1 MAQGPDIGCRVRLKV
16 TTHSGETVVEG
27 VVLPPAVGEHVTIKL
42 ANGYNV
48 SHPLSAVEV
57 LDSEQPQTVA
67 HPQVDSPQ
75 PSAELPVV
83 RIIHTGGTI
92 ASKVDYT
99 TGAVTAQF
107 EPSEL
112 VQHVPELQSIANLEV
127 HKIGNMFSE
136 DIRPNHWNQIIDA
149 TERAFQSGC
158 VGVVVTHGTDTLHI
172 TASALAFAWCAQGGN
187 PPGRIA
193 FVGSQRSSDRAS
205 SDAAQNLI
213 SAVKWAAE
221 GPQPTGDLSD
231 AVVVSMHRTSD
242 DGACSIH
249 AATGVR
255 KLHSSR
261 RDAFRPVNTTPL
273 ATVSIENKEVQL
285 HLEHHYKEARVD
297 TVPRDTTTTAGRYDE
312 AVNIRQMVAGPWFTK
327 QEIDDAA
334 ASGVDALVIHGT
346 GLGHLPIE
354 NPNNDAPQNIELAE
368 ALKQLSIPVLVVN
381 QCIHGPVNMNVYSKG
396 RIQKDIGILGH
407 GITSSPEA
415 AAVKLHYALSNGLDV
430 ASTMAQNLLGEQQ
443 QTILN

>member
-1 MAQGPDIGCRVRLKV
+1 MAHAPDVGSRVHIKL
-16 TTHSGETVVEG
+16 TTHDGETEIEG
-27 VVLPPAVGEHVTIKL
+27 VVLPPAVQNHITIKL
-42 ANGYNV
+42 ANGYNI
-48 SHPLSAVEV
+48 SHPLSSIEILSV
-57 LDSEQPQTVA
+57 EQPSETEISTTSV
-67 HPQVDSPQ
+67 
-75 PSAELPVV
+75 PSINPNLPTV
-83 RIIHTGGTI
+83 RIVHTGGTI

-112 VQHVPELQSIANLEV
+112 VEHVPELLSIANLDV

-149 TERAFQSGC
+149 TEQAFADGC

-172 TASALAFAWCAQGGN
+172 TASAVAFAWCGKGGN

-213 SAVKWAAE
+213 SAVKWAAQ
-221 GPQPTGDLSD
+221 GPQPTGELSD

-261 RDAFRPVNTTPL
+261 RDAFRPVNTMPL
-273 ATVSIENKEVQL
+273 ATIRIENTEVDLQ
-285 HLEHHYKEARVD
+285 LEHHYKEARA
-297 TVPRDTTTTAGRYDE
+297 TIQPRATTSKATRYKEDI
-312 AVNIRQMVAGPWFTK
+312 VIRQMIAGPWLSTK
-327 QEIDDAA
+327 EIEDAV
-334 ASGVDALVIHGT
+334 SSDVDALVIHGT

-354 NPNNDAPQNIELAE
+354 DPNNDAPQNIELRD
-368 ALKQLSIPVLVVN
+368 ALQLLKIPALVVN

-396 RIQKDIGILGH
+396 RIQQEIGLLGH
-407 GITSSPEA
+407 GLTSSPDA
-415 AAVKLHYALSNGLDV
+415 AVVKLHFALSNNMDI
-430 ASTMAQNLLGEQQ
+430 ANAMAENLLGEQQ

>member
-1 MAQGPDIGCRVRLKV
+1 MAQVPEVGSHVRLKL
-16 TTHSGETVVEG
+16 TTHDGDTAIEG
-27 VVLPPAVGEHVTIKL
+27 VVLPPAVAEHITIKL
-42 ANGYNV
+42 ANGYNI
-48 SHPLSAVEV
+48 SHPLSSIEILSA
-57 LDSEQPQTVA
+57 EQPVVTESIESDA
-67 HPQVDSPQ
+67 
-75 PSAELPVV
+75 PSMNQDLPTV
-83 RIIHTGGTI
+83 RIVHTGGTI

-112 VQHVPELQSIANLEV
+112 VEHVPELLNIANLDV

-149 TERAFQSGC
+149 SERAFADGC

-172 TASALAFAWCAQGGN
+172 TASAVAFAWCGKGGN

-221 GPQPTGDLSD
+221 GPQPTGELSD
-231 AVVVSMHRTSD
+231 SVVVSMHTTSD

-261 RDAFRPVNTTPL
+261 RDAFRPVNTMPL
-273 ATVSIENKEVQL
+273 ATVHIDNSDVSLKL
-285 HLEHHYKEARVD
+285 GHHYEQAR
-297 TVPRDTTTTAGRYDE
+297 TTIQSRSATSVASRFDE
-312 AVNIRQMVAGPWFTK
+312 NIVIRQMVAGPWLTT
-327 QEIDDAA
+327 QEIHDAVG
-334 ASGVDALVIHGT
+334 SNVDALVIHGT

-354 NPNNDAPQNIELAE
+354 NPNNDAPQNIELHD
-368 ALKQLSIPVLVVN
+368 ALARLKIPALVVN

-396 RIQKDIGILGH
+396 RIQQDIGLLGH
-407 GITSSPEA
+407 GLTSSPEA
-415 AAVKLHYALSNGLDV
+415 AVVKLHFALSNDMDV
-430 ASTMAQNLLGEQQ
+430 ASTMAENLFGEQQ

>member
-1 MAQGPDIGCRVRLKV
+1 MAHPLEVGSRVRIKL
-16 TTHSGETVVEG
+16 TTADGDTEIEG
-27 VVLPPAVGEHVTIKL
+27 VVLPPAVQDHITVKL

-48 SHPLSAVEV
+48 SHPRASIEV
-57 LDSEQPQTVA
+57 ISST
-67 HPQVDSPQ
+67 HPQPTEITEKNEPQ
-75 PSAELPVV
+75 ANPNLPTV

-112 VQHVPELQSIANLEV
+112 VEHVPELQKIANLDV

-136 DIRPNHWNQIIDA
+136 DIRPSHWNQIIDA
-149 TERAFQSGC
+149 TERAFTDGC
-158 VGVVVTHGTDTLHI
+158 AGVVVTHGTDTLHI
-172 TASALAFAWCAQGGN
+172 TASAVAFAWCGNGGN

-213 SAVKWAAE
+213 SAVKWAVE
-221 GPQPTGDLSD
+221 GPQPTGELSD
-231 AVVVSMHRTSD
+231 AVVVSMHKTSD

-261 RDAFRPVNTTPL
+261 RDAFRPVNTMPL
-273 ATVSIENKEVQL
+273 ATVLIDNENVALQ
-285 HLEHHYKEARVD
+285 LEHHYNEARNA
-297 TVPRDTTTTAGRYDE
+297 TKPRDVTSKAARYNE
-312 AVNIRQMVAGPWFTK
+312 EVTIRQMIAGPWLTTK
-327 QEIDDAA
+327 EIEDAA

-354 NPNNDAPQNIELAE
+354 DPNADAPQNIELRH
-368 ALKQLSIPVLVVN
+368 ALEKLNIPTLIVN

-396 RIQKDIGILGH
+396 RIQQEIGLLGH
-407 GITSSPEA
+407 GLTSSPEA
-415 AAVKLHYALSNGLDV
+415 AVVKLHFALSNAMDV
-430 ASTMAQNLLGEQQ
+430 ASTMTKNLLGEHQ

>member
-1 MAQGPDIGCRVRLKV
+1 MAQVPEVGSHVRLKL
-16 TTHSGETVVEG
+16 TTHDGDTAIEG
-27 VVLPPAVGEHVTIKL
+27 VVLPPAVAEHITIKL
-42 ANGYNV
+42 ANGYNI
-48 SHPLSAVEV
+48 SHPLSSIEILSA
-57 LDSEQPQTVA
+57 EQPVVTESIESDA
-67 HPQVDSPQ
+67 
-75 PSAELPVV
+75 PSMNQDLPTV
-83 RIIHTGGTI
+83 RIVHTGGTI

-112 VQHVPELQSIANLEV
+112 VEHVPELLNIANLDV

-149 TERAFQSGC
+149 SERAFAEGC

-172 TASALAFAWCAQGGN
+172 TASAVAFAWCGKGGN

-221 GPQPTGDLSD
+221 GPQPTGELSD
-231 AVVVSMHRTSD
+231 SVVVSMHTTSD

-261 RDAFRPVNTTPL
+261 RDAFRPVNTMPL
-273 ATVSIENKEVQL
+273 ATVHIDNSDVSLKL
-285 HLEHHYKEARVD
+285 GHHYEQAR
-297 TVPRDTTTTAGRYDE
+297 TTIQSRSATSVASRFDE
-312 AVNIRQMVAGPWFTK
+312 NIVIRQMVAGPWLTT
-327 QEIDDAA
+327 QEIHDAVDSNA
-334 ASGVDALVIHGT
+334 DALVIHGT

-354 NPNNDAPQNIELAE
+354 NPNNDAPQNIELHD
-368 ALKQLSIPVLVVN
+368 ALAQLKIPALVVN

-396 RIQKDIGILGH
+396 RIQQDIGLLGH
-407 GITSSPEA
+407 GLTSSPEA
-415 AAVKLHYALSNGLDV
+415 AVVKLHFALSNDMDV
-430 ASTMAQNLLGEQQ
+430 ASTMAENLFGEQQ